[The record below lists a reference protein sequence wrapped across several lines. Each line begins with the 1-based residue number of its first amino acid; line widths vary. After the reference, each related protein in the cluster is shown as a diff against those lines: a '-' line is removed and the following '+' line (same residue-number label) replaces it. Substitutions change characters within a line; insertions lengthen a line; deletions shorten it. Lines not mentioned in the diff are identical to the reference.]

1 MDRRRFMSMM
11 GLGAAAVLGAGS
23 AAAAEAAS
31 EPAQPLP
38 PIFAGGEYVLPPL
51 PYAYD
56 ALAPFLGA
64 KTIEVHHDKHHQGY
78 VNGLNATLAK
88 LASAREAGDYGAIK
102 ALSRALAFHGSGH
115 VLHSLYWRS
124 MRPGGC
130 PISGSLAA
138 AVERDFGSR
147 EAFLDQFA
155 AATKSVEGSGWGIV
169 AYEPMGGK
177 VLILQA
183 EKHQNLAV
191 WGAAPLLVCD
201 VWEHAYYL
209 DYQNRR
215 ADYVE
220 AFLGVANWDLAGA
233 LLEAASA

>member
-1 MDRRRFMSMM
+1 M
-11 GLGAAAVLGAGS
+11 GMVGLATAAALGSRS
-23 AAAAEAAS
+23 AAAAEAAG
-31 EPAQPLP
+31 AAAPLLP
-38 PIFAGGEYVLPPL
+38 RVFAGGRYILPPL

-56 ALAPFLGA
+56 ALEPFLGA
-64 KTIEVHHDKHHQGY
+64 RTLEVHRDKHHQGY
-78 VNGLNATLAK
+78 VKGLNATLAK
-88 LASAREAGDYGAIK
+88 LASARDARDYGAIK

-115 VLHSLYWRS
+115 VLHCLYWSS

-130 PISGSLAA
+130 PMGGSLAA

-147 EAFLDQFA
+147 EAFLDQFV

-177 VLILQA
+177 VLVLQA

-191 WGAAPLLVCD
+191 WGAVPLLVCD

-220 AFLGVANWDLAGA
+220 AFLGVANWELAGA
-233 LLEAASA
+233 LLEAASVQRRSA